1 MNYTA
6 IIIGNV
12 CTLFAMGANAVS
24 STRKTAKGM
33 LGVQCIS
40 QLIYCLSAVVL
51 RGYSAAVQNVVSIF
65 RNVVAVRNIK
75 SKTLTWLLVVAGV
88 VLGVVF
94 NNRGL
99 MGLLPVAG
107 NLQYTLAIFWLRDK
121 EKLLKLSFLVSG
133 ISFLIYNVVIYNFV
147 GIVADFVVAVTTAA
161 ALLKGMANKSGE

>member
-6 IIIGNV
+6 IIIGNL

-33 LGVQCIS
+33 LSVQCIS

-51 RGYSAAVQNVVSIF
+51 QGYSAAVQNIVSIF
-65 RNVVAVRNIK
+65 RNVVAIRNVK
-75 SKTLTWLLVVAGV
+75 SKILTWLLVVAGV

-121 EKLLKLSFLVSG
+121 ERLLKLSFLISG

-147 GIVADFVVAVTTAA
+147 GIIADSVVAVTTAA
-161 ALLKGMANKSGE
+161 ALHKSIKKKA

>member
-6 IIIGNV
+6 IIIGNI

-24 STRKTAKGM
+24 SRRKTAKGM
-33 LGVQCIS
+33 LSVQCVS

-65 RNVVAVRNIK
+65 RNVVAIRNVK
-75 SKTLTWLLVVAGV
+75 SKVLTWLLLAAGV

-94 NNRGL
+94 NNRGAL
-99 MGLLPVAG
+99 GLLPVVG

-121 EKLLKLSFLVSG
+121 ERLLKLSFLISG

-161 ALLKGMANKSGE
+161 ALLKGVACKKGE